1 MVLRERTA
9 LEVDHVVEAERAQEQ
24 LLVERALLGETAAF
38 RGLVERHQRGV
49 HGLVG
54 RLVRNASDRDELVQ
68 EAFAR
73 AYCAL
78 EQFDPRYR
86 FSTWLYR
93 IALNLCRDHNKSAKR
108 RERSV
113 GLNVAD
119 VANVAGAVSGELPVQ
134 ASHELKPDR
143 DMELARLRRAIEQ
156 LSPKDHEVIV
166 LKDLQELSYEEIRD
180 ITGAPITALKIRAVR
195 ARRRLLAL
203 MQGGGDG
210 V

>member
-1 MVLRERTA
+1 MAWREGTT
-9 LEVDHVVEAERAQEQ
+9 LEVDHLAEAERAQEQ

-54 RLVRNASDRDELVQ
+54 RLVHNASDQDELVQ

-113 GLNVAD
+113 GLD
-119 VANVAGAVSGELPVQ
+119 VEAAASGEVSTQ
-134 ASHELKPDR
+134 KSHELNPDR
-143 DMELARLRRAIEQ
+143 DSDLLRLREAVDS
-156 LSPKDHEVIV
+156 LPSKDREVIV
-166 LKDLQELSYEEIRD
+166 LKDLQELSYEEMRD
-180 ITGAPITALKIRAVR
+180 ITGSPITALKIRVVR
-195 ARRRLLAL
+195 ARRRLQRL
-203 MQGGGDG
+203 MQGGSDDG
-210 V
+210 

>member
-1 MVLRERTA
+1 MVLRERT
-9 LEVDHVVEAERAQEQ
+9 LLDVDRMGEAERAQEQ

-54 RLVRNASDRDELVQ
+54 RLVRNASDQDELVQ

-113 GLNVAD
+113 GLD
-119 VANVAGAVSGELPVQ
+119 VEAAMPAGAPTQ
-134 ASHELKPDR
+134 NSHEMKPDR
-143 DMELARLRRAIEQ
+143 DTELARLRVAIDL
-156 LSPKDHEVIV
+156 LSDKDREVIV
-166 LKDLQELSYEEIRD
+166 LKDLHELSYEEIREL
-180 ITGAPITALKIRAVR
+180 TGSPITALKIRVVR
-195 ARRRLLAL
+195 ARRRLHGF
-203 MQGGGDG
+203 MQGGSDG
-210 V
+210 A